1 MNDQTSQSGLP
12 ITMCGISCIVA
23 LQNSR
28 HQLKDPGPLPN
39 GIEGAEIDGDLGHN
53 KLAKELDDSLEL
65 IKHRG
70 PDSRGQWISS
80 DKRVGPLT
88 SYHLVIP
95 P

>member
-1 MNDQTSQSGLP
+1 
-12 ITMCGISCIVA
+12 MCGISCILA
-23 LQNSR
+23 LQQA
-28 HQLKDPGPLPN
+28 HHKPKDPGNLQHE
-39 GIEGAEIDGDLGHN
+39 IEGVEINGDLEHN

-88 SYHLVIP
+88 MP
-95 P
+95 